1 MCEQRSNYFRL
12 RDFFGIDSARVIAIE
27 SMTHRC
33 AKNRREHEDN
43 TVAET
48 SPANSPA
55 GRRARRTRNGA
66 RASCPLLSN
75 FHVLCTPACAKLRFG
90 EGGQDAR
97 APVETSDICHGFS
110 RAGAGPAR
118 RASPIEIIGKFLP
131 EQGEIFFAFIR
142 RL

>member
-1 MCEQRSNYFRL
+1 LCEQRSNYFRL

-33 AKNRREHEDN
+33 AKNRREHEEN

-48 SPANSPA
+48 SPALSPA
-55 GRRARRTRNGA
+55 SRRARRTRNGA
-66 RASCPLLSN
+66 RASCPPKRN
-75 FHVLCTPACAKLRFG
+75 FAQAGPYGKLERS
-90 EGGQDAR
+90 GQDAR

-110 RAGAGPAR
+110 RAGAGPAL
-118 RASPIEIIGKFLP
+118 RARHIEIIGKFLP